1 MPTPGGKPWRYAGR
15 SSVVVAVLFCI
26 VLAVLHNTVKSAVP
40 SVHVGITSLRPPGT
54 GPAIAAQPVIAGF
67 PSNRA
72 ITLLLP
78 NAAHPDAVKHTQGYT
93 LTSLEDDHY
102 QRPEPTLLAGIEQQV
117 VGFSDASTARIE
129 TRLHLLF
136 DTPLI
141 TDTRYHLRGPGLATS
156 GVSFHYK
163 QQAANPS
170 IQVNQLGYAPAA
182 NKYAYIGN
190 WLGTAGPLPI
200 DDKYFLVIDELSGE
214 TVYRGALTPRAMA
227 DPWSGNDVYQA
238 DFSSLRRPGRYYIR
252 LPGLG
257 SSDHFAIAN
266 DVYDIAYRTTA
277 RYFYH
282 HRNHTRIA
290 APWAETGYQRDAG
303 VTAKAD
309 GIFHPRVADSP
320 LGKGEQGYREIT
332 RGWFDAGDYGQYI
345 VNAAPVWYVLGA
357 AIDIMPD
364 NFRDGDLNIPESGNG
379 IPDLLDELEWG
390 MDWALSMQDPADG
403 GVWFRI
409 ASERWDSTL
418 PAAISAP
425 RYIGEKTT
433 HATAAFAAL
442 AAIHSRLLMPY
453 RPARAKQTLAAAK
466 LAWDFLENHQ
476 QWPAEGQQYSNPE
489 GTHAGTYADK
499 SALDNS
505 MWAAAELYRVTG
517 EARYH
522 NAYKKLA
529 TQVPADPTAVVSFHD
544 QAMAA
549 LWAYMNASWPDRDK
563 ELLVD
568 ARNAVLAGA
577 DWRLRVADEH
587 PFRAAVH
594 PHLPFL
600 GWGSFSHSTRATL
613 PLLQAWMLTGDDAYR
628 RAAWQTPHPQLGAN
642 PQALSYITGLGQR
655 SPRYPLSKLSQYDGV
670 EAPLPGIPVNG
681 PHYYLPAIWAST
693 QAVNK
698 AYDPPHSAADK
709 QQASTIYPPLR
720 RFTDSE
726 HLPPMTE
733 PTIAEV
739 ASTAVAYALLRG
751 ELPGEG
757 SSPTERESGE

>member
-1 MPTPGGKPWRYAGR
+1 MPALGTKPWRFISK
-15 SSVVVAVLFCI
+15 SSAVIAALLCI
-26 VLAVLHNTVKSAVP
+26 GLLHNTVVSAVP
-40 SVHVGITSLRPPGT
+40 SPHLGITSLRSPGAGQGVAT
-54 GPAIAAQPVIAGF
+54 ASVIVGF
-67 PSNRA
+67 PSNRS
-72 ITLLLP
+72 ITLLIP
-78 NAAHPDAVKHTQGYT
+78 TATDPGTAKYSQRYT
-93 LTSLEDDHY
+93 LSSLEDKRY
-102 QRPEPTLLAGIEQQV
+102 QQPEPALLTGLEQQV
-117 VGFSDASTARIE
+117 VGFSDASTALIE

-136 DTPLI
+136 DSPLMPA
-141 TDTRYHLRGPGLATS
+141 TRYQLHGPGLANT
-156 GVSFHYK
+156 GMAFHY
-163 QQAANPS
+163 QQQVASSS
-170 IQVNQLGYAPAA
+170 IQVNQLGYAPEA

-200 DDKYFLVIDELSGE
+200 DDKNFLVIDALSGA

-238 DFSSLRRPGRYYIR
+238 DFSSLRRPGRYYVS

-257 SSDHFAIAN
+257 SSDRFTIASN
-266 DVYDIAYRTTA
+266 VYDIAYRTTA

-282 HRNHTRIA
+282 HRNHTPVT
-290 APWAETGYQRDAG
+290 APWAAAGYERDAG
-303 VTAKAD
+303 VAGKAD

-320 LGKGEQGYREIT
+320 LGSGEQGYREIT

-345 VNAAPVWYVLGA
+345 VNAAPIWYVLGA

-364 NFRDGDLNIPESGNG
+364 NFRDGDLDIPESGNG
-379 IPDLLDELEWG
+379 LPDMLDELEWG
-390 MDWALSMQDPADG
+390 MDWALSMQDQADG

-418 PAAISAP
+418 PAAISVP

-433 HATAAFAAL
+433 HATASFAAL

-453 RPARAKQTLAAAK
+453 RPARAKQTLAAAEK
-466 LAWDFLENHQ
+466 AWDFLENHQ
-476 QWPAEGQQYSNPE
+476 QWPAEGEQYSNPE

-505 MWAAAELYRVTG
+505 MWAAAELYRATG

-522 NAYKKLA
+522 NTYKKLA
-529 TQVPADPTAVVSFHD
+529 EQVPVDPTAVVSFHD
-544 QAMAA
+544 QSMAA
-549 LWAYMNASWPDRDK
+549 LWAYLNANWPDRD
-563 ELLVD
+563 EALGAA
-568 ARNAVLAGA
+568 ARDAVLAGA
-577 DWRLRVADEH
+577 NWRLRVANDH

-600 GWGSFSHSTRATL
+600 GWGSFAHSTRSTL
-613 PLLQAWMLTGDDAYR
+613 PLLQAWTLTGDDAFR
-628 RAAWQTPHPQLGAN
+628 RGAWQTPHPQLGAN

-655 SPRYPLSKLSQYDGV
+655 SPRYPLSKLSQHDGV
-670 EAPLPGIPVNG
+670 DAPLPGIPVNG

-698 AYDPPHSAADK
+698 AYYPPNSAADT
-709 QQASTIYPPLR
+709 QAASGIYPPLR

-733 PTIAEV
+733 PTVAEV

-751 ELPGEG
+751 ELPAGG
-757 SSPTERESGE
+757 SSPRHRESAE